1 MYSQYIGTGVIFFYQ
16 ELQKLAAVLNVE
28 ERNRA
33 YYFHEALKDKE
44 TIISAKMDFKKGQF
58 R

>member
-33 YYFHEALKDKE
+33 YYFHESLKDKE